1 MTTTSSH
8 MASNFEPHNVMSAN
22 VGITVKQNGQS
33 LRTNSSNSE
42 AQPVVGSTVA
52 ADKEKIFPS
61 NSTLTIL
68 KKRKKSRMKN

>member
-33 LRTNSSNSE
+33 LRTNSSNS
-42 AQPVVGSTVA
+42 G
-52 ADKEKIFPS
+52 
-61 NSTLTIL
+61 TLTIL

>member
-33 LRTNSSNSE
+33 LRTNS
-42 AQPVVGSTVA
+42 
-52 ADKEKIFPS
+52 
-61 NSTLTIL
+61 TLTIL